1 MSIEFHTR
9 RSFIKGVSATTLGVT
24 FAFVLPGCR
33 PTGEVSDR
41 PNDTALLS
49 WLTLHPDNSATIEI
63 PQTDLGQSVSTTI
76 PQIVA
81 DELELDWSS
90 VSYSFYDPRK
100 NAAHDNVFGWTA
112 TLGSLSAHYLYD
124 PARTAA
130 AQIRYMLLS
139 AAATTLGVPL
149 DTLSAEASHIMH
161 VETGR
166 SLAFAELA
174 QLAVDVAPPDITQV
188 KLKDPSQRKI
198 VGLPVAQLGIEDI
211 VRGKRVFG
219 IDIDLPGMRYAA
231 VRQSPVYGARIVS
244 IEDDAI
250 RRLSGNPAVH
260 RISGDHVGYNSPV
273 PEGED
278 PELWAAAVN
287 VDDCVAVVADSWWE
301 AKVALD
307 SLSIQWS
314 GSEHETFSSTGLAE
328 MLKEKVQNAMATVA
342 EVGNVDAAL
351 KSSAQSASAVYSYPF
366 MEPAPMEPMNC
377 SALVDENEVH
387 VWTNSQYA
395 DDAWRLAHEIC
406 DVPPEQ
412 AHIHLMHAG
421 GGFGRRLQNDF
432 VYLAVHLAKQ
442 NAGTPIKMLFT
453 REESTK
459 HSYYAPLT
467 VTKFDGAL
475 DSEGAV
481 SAWRCRVASGYSAEQ
496 SYGAARFP
504 FNVPNIRIEY
514 ERTQSTPVPFG
525 WMRGVGFTQHL
536 WMNYSFLDELRVK
549 SGKQTI
555 DFYKDLLDPGRIP
568 VDADNYELAMDRARR
583 HIRLLEHAA
592 SAGPWRSP
600 KPEGI
605 GRGIAVSDSDYTA
618 GYGSS
623 TKVAIVDVTLDKDG
637 VPKIERVYIAIDAG
651 TVINPDVVHAQL
663 EGGVAYALTTAFMSE
678 ITVENGQVEQS
689 NFHDYPM
696 LKLHEMPKVDIDILP
711 SEGTPTGVGEDSVP
725 ITIAALVNAIADAGG
740 PRVRRL
746 PINLADASDAA

>member
-1 MSIEFHTR
+1 MSINSHTR
-9 RSFIKGVSATTLGVT
+9 RTFIKGVSATTLGVT

-33 PTGEVSDR
+33 PTGELSDR
-41 PNDTALLS
+41 PVDTAILS
-49 WLTLHPDNSATIEI
+49 WLTLHSDNSATIKI
-63 PQTDLGQSVSTTI
+63 PQTDLGQCVSTTI
-76 PQIVA
+76 PQVVA
-81 DELELDWSS
+81 DELELEWSS

-100 NAAHDNVFGWTA
+100 NAEQDNAFGWTA
-112 TLGSLSAHYLYD
+112 TLGSLSAHYLFD

-130 AQIRYMLLS
+130 AQIRFMLLS
-139 AAATTLGVPL
+139 AAATRLGVPQN
-149 DTLSAEASHIMH
+149 TLSAEASHVVH
-161 VETGR
+161 GETGR
-166 SLAFAELA
+166 SLTFAELA
-174 QLAVDVAPPDITQV
+174 QLAVDVAPPDVTQV
-188 KLKDPSQRKI
+188 KLKDSAERKI
-198 VGLPVAQLGIEDI
+198 VGQPVAQLGIEDI

-219 IDIDLPGMRYAA
+219 IDFDLPGMRYAA
-231 VRQSPVYGARIVS
+231 VCQSPVYGAKIVA
-244 IEDDAI
+244 IDDDAM
-250 RRLSGNPAVH
+250 RRLPGNPAVH
-260 RISGDHVGYNSPV
+260 RIPGAHVGYNSPV

-307 SLSIQWS
+307 SLSIRWS
-314 GSEHETFSSTGLAE
+314 GSEHETFSSRSLSE
-328 MLKEKVQNAMATVA
+328 LLEEKVQNPMTSVA
-342 EVGNVDAAL
+342 EVGDVDAAL
-351 KSSAQSASAVYSYPF
+351 AASAQSSSAVYSYPF

-377 SALVDENEVH
+377 SALVDKNEVH

-406 DVPPEQ
+406 DVPPEH

-432 VYLAVHLAKQ
+432 VYFAVHLAKQ
-442 NAGTPIKMLFT
+442 NAGIPIKMLFT

-481 SAWRCRVASGYSAEQ
+481 TAWRCRVASGYSAEQ

-549 SGKQTI
+549 SGKRTI
-555 DFYKDLLDPGRIP
+555 EFYKDLLDPDRIP
-568 VDADNYELAMDRARR
+568 ADTDNYDLAMDRARR

-592 SAGPWRSP
+592 SDGPWRSP

-623 TKVAIVDVTLDKDG
+623 TKVAIVDVTLDQDG

-696 LKLHEMPKVDIDILP
+696 LKLHEMPQVDIDILP
-711 SEGTPTGVGEDSVP
+711 SDATPTGVGEDSVP
-725 ITIAALVNAIADAGG
+725 ITIAALVNAISDAGG
-740 PRVRRL
+740 PRIRRL
-746 PINLADASDAA
+746 PIETDGVANAS